1 MRASILMAFVALA
14 GIVSQLGAAENLKE
28 GNPEAV
34 AGKQVLMKVE
44 LPAQAGN
51 ARRGEYQLDETK
63 TETIDFWFFLP
74 SDESAKTDDGFP
86 LMLFLHGA
94 GERGDDPERVKSH
107 GPAMLCDDPEVAS
120 AWKFITVSP
129 QCKSGMDWS
138 PLQMIKLIDLVCESY
153 PVDRSRIYVTGL
165 SMGGFGA
172 WGVAS
177 VAGDKIAAVVPIC
190 GWYIPERAASI
201 TMPVW
206 AFHGD
211 KDPAVNIE
219 SGRRIVN
226 AVRDAGN
233 PDVVFTVYP
242 GVEHNSWT
250 QTYANPLLYDWL
262 LSKRAPQT
270 ISGPAPVA
278 GKQQLMSARL
288 PAKTGNAFAG
298 WFTDKACTKALN
310 PKGYDNRN
318 PTVKVVVLE
327 NDTTIYAKFVT
338 AAEAK
343 KSLKFSSATAKLA
356 KTPAKATAGGKF
368 SLKLGISSAS
378 LVTVTATGLPKGLKI
393 DKATGAITGTATVVG
408 DFTATVTVKDAAGN
422 KITQKV
428 KITARTASYAKGTF
442 YGTAKP
448 DGKTLSYLKFTV
460 GSTGKVSGKVT
471 YKGKAYS
478 FTAKYKSCTATKAT
492 FAPTIKA
499 GSKTFKPSTVTV
511 KTLKVG
517 GLSLVEAANSKAT
530 FAAQKKANLVK
541 KGKALAK
548 LVGKTFKFTK
558 KTKNS
563 GLTKSKDKLEVKL
576 ANGDAAKVTGV
587 VGGKKLTAIS
597 WVTLVSDVT
606 AESGAKVYTLY
617 VDIID
622 AKLKYEKTLVITAT
636 VGSGGVKA
644 TAAFAK

>member
-107 GPAMLCDDPEVAS
+107 GPAMLCDDPEVAG

-288 PAKTGNAFAG
+288 PAKTGNAFWGDDKIDPQQKEDVKFWLYEPSDESAKTEAG
-298 WFTDKACTKALN
+298 YPLLLFLHGGGECGDNPQVLKKYGPPKLCDNPEVAKTWKFFTISPQCKQRSSWSPLQLMVLIDEVCAKYPIDRSRVYVTGPSMGGVGAWGCAAIGEGKIAAAAPLCGNLNAQKAANIKIPIWAFHGDADPVVKLETDQATVDAVKKAGN
-310 PKGYDNRN
+310 EDVKFTIYPGVGHDCWNITYDNQELYEWFLSKSV
-318 PTVKVVVLE
+318 VK
-327 NDTTIYAKFVT
+327 
-338 AAEAK
+338 
-343 KSLKFSSATAKLA
+343 
-356 KTPAKATAGGKF
+356 
-368 SLKLGISSAS
+368 
-378 LVTVTATGLPKGLKI
+378 
-393 DKATGAITGTATVVG
+393 
-408 DFTATVTVKDAAGN
+408 
-422 KITQKV
+422 
-428 KITARTASYAKGTF
+428 
-442 YGTAKP
+442 
-448 DGKTLSYLKFTV
+448 
-460 GSTGKVSGKVT
+460 
-471 YKGKAYS
+471 
-478 FTAKYKSCTATKAT
+478 
-492 FAPTIKA
+492 
-499 GSKTFKPSTVTV
+499 
-511 KTLKVG
+511 
-517 GLSLVEAANSKAT
+517 
-530 FAAQKKANLVK
+530 
-541 KGKALAK
+541 
-548 LVGKTFKFTK
+548 
-558 KTKNS
+558 
-563 GLTKSKDKLEVKL
+563 
-576 ANGDAAKVTGV
+576 
-587 VGGKKLTAIS
+587 
-597 WVTLVSDVT
+597 
-606 AESGAKVYTLY
+606 
-617 VDIID
+617 
-622 AKLKYEKTLVITAT
+622 
-636 VGSGGVKA
+636 
-644 TAAFAK
+644 